1 MNKDDKKTS
10 GKRLRIS
17 KAQQY
22 TMLEVL
28 GASLVLGTCMVISLF
43 LFKYIKFNTEIITQK
58 GAAINDY
65 DASIRNIGICKDTDK
80 NGRLNGKELDD
91 CDPGAVSLNDVQGS
105 LRYNVIDTM
114 AQNED
119 LETVARKR
127 EEDCYDAD
135 GKKIDF
141 YKLYEETSD
150 DLEKQQYLQL
160 TKICSALRVI
170 PDALPAQRNTEAL
183 MASVNQIFILSNWEP
198 ETLSPRDDIV
208 MTTIAGVGVIPT
220 TLRIEGSDG
229 VTMTTLNNLERSI
242 RDFDVTS
249 AVFEWTNSGISMQAS
264 ANAYYLNQENELETT
279 RTVYASEKARKE
291 AR

>member
-1 MNKDDKKTS
+1 MNKEDKQST
-10 GKRLRIS
+10 GKRLMIS

-28 GASLVLGTCMVISLF
+28 GASLILGTCMVVSLF
-43 LFKYIKFNTEIITQK
+43 LFKYIRFNTEIITQK
-58 GAAINDY
+58 GTAINEY
-65 DASIRNIGICKDTDK
+65 DETIRNIGVCKDTDK
-80 NGRLNGKELDD
+80 NGKLSNKELDD
-91 CDPGAVSLNDVQGS
+91 CNPGEVSLNDVQGS
-105 LRYNVIDTM
+105 LRYNVIDQM
-114 AQNED
+114 AENED

-127 EEDCYDAD
+127 EEDCYDTD

-141 YKLYEETSD
+141 YELYEKTDD

-170 PDALPAQRNTEAL
+170 PDALPAQKNTEAL
-183 MASVNQIFILSNWEP
+183 MASVNQIFLLSNWEP
-198 ETLSPRDDIV
+198 ETLSPRDDV
-208 MTTIAGVGVIPT
+208 ALTNIAGVGVIPT

-229 VTMTTLNNLERSI
+229 VTLTTLANLERSI

-264 ANAYYLNQENELETT
+264 ANAYFLDQDDELETT
-279 RTVYASEKARKE
+279 RTVYASKKAR
-291 AR
+291 R

>member
-1 MNKDDKKTS
+1 MNKEDKQST
-10 GKRLRIS
+10 GKRLMIS

-28 GASLVLGTCMVISLF
+28 GASLILGTCMVVSLF
-43 LFKYIKFNTEIITQK
+43 LFKYIRFNTEIITQK
-58 GAAINDY
+58 GTAINEY
-65 DASIRNIGICKDTDK
+65 DETIRNIGVCKDTDK
-80 NGRLNGKELDD
+80 NGKLSNKELND
-91 CDPGAVSLNDVQGS
+91 CNPGEVSLNDVQGS
-105 LRYNVIDTM
+105 LRYNVIDQM
-114 AQNED
+114 AENED

-127 EEDCYDAD
+127 EEDCYDTD

-141 YKLYEETSD
+141 YELYEKTDD

-170 PDALPAQRNTEAL
+170 PDALPAQKNTEAL
-183 MASVNQIFILSNWEP
+183 MASVNQIFLLSNWEP
-198 ETLSPRDDIV
+198 ETLSPRDDV
-208 MTTIAGVGVIPT
+208 ALTNIAGVGVIPT

-229 VTMTTLNNLERSI
+229 VTLTTLANLERSI

-264 ANAYYLNQENELETT
+264 ANAYFLDQDDELETT
-279 RTVYASEKARKE
+279 RTVYASKKAR
-291 AR
+291 R

>member
-1 MNKDDKKTS
+1 MNKEDKKST
-10 GKRLRIS
+10 GKRLMIS

-28 GASLVLGTCMVISLF
+28 GASLILGTCMVVSLF
-43 LFKYIKFNTEIITQK
+43 LFKYIRFNTEIITEK
-58 GAAINDY
+58 GAAINEY
-65 DASIRNIGICKDTDK
+65 DETIRNIGVCKDADK
-80 NGRLNGKELDD
+80 NGKLSNKELDD
-91 CDPGAVSLNDVQGS
+91 CNPGEVSLNDVQGS
-105 LRYNVIDTM
+105 LRYNVIDKM
-114 AQNED
+114 AENED

-141 YKLYEETSD
+141 YDLYEKTDD

-170 PDALPAQRNTEAL
+170 PDALPAQKNTEAL
-183 MASVNQIFILSNWEP
+183 MASVNQIFLLSNWEP
-198 ETLSPRDDIV
+198 ETLSPRDDV
-208 MTTIAGVGVIPT
+208 ALTNIAGVGVIPT

-229 VTMTTLNNLERSI
+229 VTLTTLANLERSI

-264 ANAYYLNQENELETT
+264 ANAYFLDQDDELETT
-279 RTVYASEKARKE
+279 RTVYASKKAR
-291 AR
+291 R

>member
-1 MNKDDKKTS
+1 MNKDDTKAS
-10 GKRLRIS
+10 GKRLKIS

-28 GASLVLGTCMVISLF
+28 GASLILGTCMVISLF

-58 GAAINDY
+58 GTAINEY
-65 DASIRNIGICKDTDK
+65 DQTLRNVGICKDADK
-80 NGRLNGKELDD
+80 NGRLNGKELDN
-91 CDPGAVSLNDVQGS
+91 CNPGELSLNDVQGS

-141 YKLYEETSD
+141 YELYEKSDD

-170 PDALPAQRNTEAL
+170 PDALPAQRNAEAL

-198 ETLSPRDDIV
+198 ETLSPREDAV
-208 MTTIAGVGVIPT
+208 MSPIKGVGVIPT
-220 TLRIEGSDG
+220 
-229 VTMTTLNNLERSI
+229 
-242 RDFDVTS
+242 
-249 AVFEWTNSGISMQAS
+249 AQ
-264 ANAYYLNQENELETT
+264 
-279 RTVYASEKARKE
+279 
-291 AR
+291 

>member
-1 MNKDDKKTS
+1 MNKDDKKAS
-10 GKRLRIS
+10 GKRLKIS
-17 KAQQY
+17 KAQQH

-65 DASIRNIGICKDTDK
+65 DESIRNIGICKDTDN

-105 LRYNVIDTM
+105 LRYNVIDEM

-141 YKLYEETSD
+141 YKLYEESSD

-198 ETLSPRDDIV
+198 ETLSPRDDVV

-229 VTMTTLNNLERSI
+229 VTLTTLNNLERSI

-249 AVFEWTNSGISMQAS
+249 AVFEWTSSGISMQAS
-264 ANAYYLNQENELETT
+264 ANAYYLDQESELETK
-279 RTVYASEKARKE
+279 RTIYASEKARKE

>member
-1 MNKDDKKTS
+1 MNKDDKKAS

-141 YKLYEETSD
+141 YKLYEETND

>member
-1 MNKDDKKTS
+1 MNKDDTKAS
-10 GKRLRIS
+10 GKRLKIS

-28 GASLVLGTCMVISLF
+28 GASLILGTCMVISLF

-58 GAAINDY
+58 GTAINEY
-65 DASIRNIGICKDTDK
+65 DQTLRNVGICKDADK
-80 NGRLNGKELDD
+80 NGRLNGKELDN
-91 CDPGAVSLNDVQGS
+91 CNPGELSLNDVQGS

-141 YKLYEETSD
+141 YELYEKSDD

-170 PDALPAQRNTEAL
+170 PDALPAQRNAEAL

-198 ETLSPRDDIV
+198 ETLSPREDAV
-208 MTTIAGVGVIPT
+208 MSPIKGVGVIPT

-229 VTMTTLNNLERSI
+229 VTMTTLNNLEHSI

-249 AVFEWTNSGISMQAS
+249 AVFEWTNTGISMQAS
-264 ANAYYLNQENELETT
+264 ANAYYLDQASELETT
-279 RTVYASEKARKE
+279 RTVYASKKAKE
-291 AR
+291 TK